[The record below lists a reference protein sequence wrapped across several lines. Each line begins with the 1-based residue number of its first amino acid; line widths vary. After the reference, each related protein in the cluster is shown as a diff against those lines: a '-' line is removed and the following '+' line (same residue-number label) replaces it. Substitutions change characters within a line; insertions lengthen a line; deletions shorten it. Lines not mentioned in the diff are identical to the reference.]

1 MASPL
6 ISHKSSRRRLF
17 DDEIMAQIVLRVVDV
32 AVRPKR
38 RRFSFRARIALM
50 FLFIVLVARTSTYYL
65 LMNRDAQSTKLVELE
80 VESRQP
86 VRREDSTIAKS
97 YCIPE
102 SNVVANPMFVDFVHW
117 DKAQL
122 YHGYNTIY
130 WLTDGSPAG
139 AYMYYIPESKYS
151 DGHYP
156 SLIQEITLTPGIE
169 YNISLSAQF
178 RPRKFGSKQYHV
190 ALLVAEDENFRS
202 IIFRGDTSTANIIQ
216 ITNGTFFGTFKASA
230 ITAHVK
236 LMVCFLKF
244 DSIRLNLRIPQA
256 ASLDYDSYFHKLTI
270 YPSEDTTCSHQDPL
284 SPLDLIGINS

>member
-1 MASPL
+1 MATPL
-6 ISHKSSRRRLF
+6 ISHKSPRRRLF
-17 DDEIMAQIVLRVVDV
+17 DDEIMAQIALRATDM

-50 FLFIVLVARTSTYYL
+50 FLFIIVLVARTSTHYL
-65 LMNRDAQSTKLVELE
+65 LMNRDSQPTKLVELK

-86 VRREDSTIAKS
+86 VRRDVDTTTTKS

-117 DKAQL
+117 DKAPL
-122 YHGYNTIY
+122 YYGYNNAY

-139 AYMYYIPESKYS
+139 AYMYYIPESKYP
-151 DGHYP
+151 DGDYP
-156 SLIQEITLTPGIE
+156 SLIQKITLTPGLE

-178 RPRKFGSKQYHV
+178 RPRKLDSKQYYV

-202 IIFRGDTSTANIIQ
+202 IIYTLTSHMTQ
-216 ITNGTFFGTFKASA
+216 ITNGTFFGTFGATAS
-230 ITAHVK
+230 TAHVK
-236 LMVCFLKF
+236 LM
-244 DSIRLNLRIPQA
+244 A

-270 YPSEDTTCSHQDPL
+270 YPSEDTTCGHQDPL
-284 SPLDLIGINS
+284 SPLDLIGING